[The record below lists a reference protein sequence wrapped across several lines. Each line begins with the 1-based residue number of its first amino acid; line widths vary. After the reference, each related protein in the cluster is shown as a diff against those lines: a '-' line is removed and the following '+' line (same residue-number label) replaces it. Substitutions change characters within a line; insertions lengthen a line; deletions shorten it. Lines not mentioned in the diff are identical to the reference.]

1 MRSFAPPRSAAA
13 DRKSA
18 DRARRPAIG
27 ARQARAPR
35 HLLGGAGARREE
47 PTPAA
52 RSHAAG
58 GLPERL
64 QTVMEAMSGFSLADV
79 VVHRNSAEPARLGA
93 AAFTKGDQ
101 IHLAPGQERQLT
113 VTAYYSNGTRRNDL
127 RQSELAQ
134 DHSILLP
141 IYAQMIEDDQIR
153 VASAVRAELGY

>member
-27 ARQARAPR
+27 ARTARAR

-52 RSHAAG
+52 RSPAAG

-93 AAFTKGDQ
+93 TAYTKGNQ
-101 IHLAPGQERQLT
+101 IHLAPGQER
-113 VTAYYSNGTRRNDL
+113 
-127 RQSELAQ
+127 
-134 DHSILLP
+134 HLP
-141 IYAQMIEDDQIR
+141 HEAWH
-153 VASAVRAELGY
+153 AVQQKQG